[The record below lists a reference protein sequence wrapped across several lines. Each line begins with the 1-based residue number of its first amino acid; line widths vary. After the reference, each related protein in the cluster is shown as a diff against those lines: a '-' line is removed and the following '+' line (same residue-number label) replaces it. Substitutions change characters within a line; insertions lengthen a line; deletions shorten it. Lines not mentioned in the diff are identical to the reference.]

1 MNNRRHHHLSG
12 NCQEQRPNVFIILQ
26 DGNPM
31 KEDQNRYKNR
41 YRDNRQFIEASPRS
55 PSPVQAALRMALFPA
70 NPRPRAPVYVGPPDR
85 LSLSQ
90 GHAAV
95 CGTFWP
101 RVLVESFISL
111 STDWAQRRG
120 RSWGQRSRGQG
131 LAADLRGKRPCSQE
145 RPLLLSERGAGAL
158 GPVTAGDAPPSK
170 CGCQAE

>member
-1 MNNRRHHHLSG
+1 MSGTKTKCIYYTTGWEPNERRP
-12 NCQEQRPNVFIILQ
+12 EQIQKQIQRQQTI
-26 DGNPM
+26 
-31 KEDQNRYKNR
+31 
-41 YRDNRQFIEASPRS
+41 YRSQPAFPF
-55 PSPVQAALRMALFPA
+55 PVQAALRMALFPA
-70 NPRPRAPVYVGPPDR
+70 NPRPPSPVCVGPPDR

-131 LAADLRGKRPCSQE
+131 LAADLQGKRPCSQE
-145 RPLLLSERGAGAL
+145 HPLLLSERGAGAL